1 MSKINLTEA
10 TMLAL
15 QGKLE
20 ESKPTLKKRVAE
32 TRVNKRRLKKE
43 NIDVNVDDQ
52 TNVSVMGN
60 ETIVDTPDATVVVDK
75 KEDEFTPEQSVE
87 APVEEPVEEPTETIE
102 VPVEGDETIVPE
114 VDVPTDTPDVDLPLE
129 TNEEDLGESKK
140 PCSDCGKEKCECEKV
155 EEGKEVKTESS
166 DATSEFV
173 KDFAELLKKH
183 SRAEVENMELSEDGD
198 KVIITFKGGA
208 QKTADVSADSI
219 TAAIRDIMKV
229 VESKKVESVEIE
241 VSDEGDKVE
250 VTTDNGEEVEVID
263 ETPEENEEDGETI
276 EGEEEVTEIEAPV
289 EENKKLENKK
299 LKSIK
304 EKIVRTKKEEE
315 KAKIV
320 KERVEKLMAKR
331 TEAKKSFKYNAKS
344 FNEAL
349 TNYYKRNTKTIESA
363 EITKLNVIGKSIVVE
378 AKLLNKDGMTKTAK
392 LEMRPITSTG
402 AFTKYRVTEFSNIK
416 NESKENKSNITML
429 TFNNK
434 NNITECRY
442 INKK

>member
-60 ETIVDTPDATVVVDK
+60 ETIVDTSDATVIVDK

-87 APVEEPVEEPTETIE
+87 APVEEPTETIE

-114 VDVPTDTPDVDLPLE
+114 VDVPTDTSDVDLPLE

-140 PCSDCGKEKCECEKV
+140 PCSDCEKV

-166 DATSEFV
+166 DATAEFV

-315 KAKIV
+315 KAKMV

-402 AFTKYRVTEFSNIK
+402 AFTRYKVTEFSNIK
-416 NESKENKSNITML
+416 KESKETSSNITML

-434 NNITECRY
+434 NNVTECRY